1 MSTLTV
7 RISDDLEAAIAKF
20 CQEENR
26 SKSWLIKR
34 AIEEKLEDWQD
45 LRDGLKAID
54 EHRKNPKVISHKELM
69 INLGLTDKYL
79 E

>member
-1 MSTLTV
+1 MPTLTV
-7 RISDDLEAAIAKF
+7 RIPADLEAAIAKF

-54 EHRKNPKVISHKELM
+54 EHRKNPKVIIHKELM
-69 INLGLTDKYL
+69 VNLGLTDKNL